1 MALTVNTNVASLT
14 SQRNLSGSQDALRT
28 SLERLSTGLRINS
41 AKEDAAGLAIS
52 ERFTAQIKG
61 LNQGVRN
68 ANDGISLAQT
78 AEGALGEVTNNLQR
92 IRELAVQASNATN
105 TSTDRAAL
113 QNEVSALVAEIDRV
127 ATQTAFNG
135 TKLLNGG
142 FTGAVFQIGANAGD
156 SITIDSIANS
166 TASNLGS
173 QTSFLAEVQ
182 ISTTLSA
189 AQLGAV
195 SAGAITLY
203 GKSSAFSA
211 VAVSVAT
218 VSVALG
224 ALASASTIQ
233 ERAGQIVAAINDTTG
248 TTGLQAFITSDNKIQ
263 VRSESNDFII
273 SVVNTAAAVTVAF
286 GAKSFG
292 FADAAAGATS
302 ASSNGVAGLSVTNY
316 GAAQKALAL
325 VDDALNTINTTR
337 ATLGAVQSRFESA
350 VASQQTTS
358 ENLAAS
364 RSRIQ
369 DADFASETANLAKAQ
384 ILQQSGIAMLAQA
397 NAIPQNVLALLQ

>member
-14 SQRNLSGSQDALRT
+14 SQRNLGGSQDMLKT

-41 AKEDAAGLAIS
+41 AKDDAAGLAIS

-105 TSTDRAAL
+105 TATDRAAL

-142 FTGAVFQIGANAGD
+142 FNGAVFQIGANAGD

-166 TASNLGS
+166 TAGNLGS
-173 QTSFLAEVQ
+173 QTSYVVSMGGVITAT
-182 ISTTLSA
+182 ITDLSA
-189 AQLGAV
+189 VSIGSIKLYAGGSISDVGAAFSLATVNVDLGAIV
-195 SAGAITLY
+195 SA
-203 GKSSAFSA
+203 SSAVERAGQVVNAINNKTGQTGIQAFINSDSGIQIRSEIGDFAISA
-211 VAVSVAT
+211 AVGGAAT
-218 VSVALG
+218 VGFADLATG
-224 ALASASTIQ
+224 AASASTN
-233 ERAGQIVAAINDTTG
+233 GLTG
-248 TTGLQAFITSDNKIQ
+248 
-263 VRSESNDFII
+263 V
-273 SVVNTAAAVTVAF
+273 SVET
-286 GAKSFG
+286 
-292 FADAAAGATS
+292 
-302 ASSNGVAGLSVTNY
+302 Y
-316 GAAQKALAL
+316 GASQKAVAL

>member
-14 SQRNLSGSQDALRT
+14 SQRNLGGSQEMLKT

-41 AKEDAAGLAIS
+41 AKDDAAGLAIS

-105 TSTDRAAL
+105 TASDRAAL
-113 QNEVSALVAEIDRV
+113 QNEVTALVAEIDRV
-127 ATQTAFNG
+127 ATQTSFNG

-142 FTGAVFQIGANAGD
+142 FNGAVFQIGANAGD

-173 QTSFLAEVQ
+173 QTTYTLTPSGVITAA
-182 ISTTLSA
+182 ISGGSL
-189 AQLGAV
+189 
-195 SAGAITLY
+195 
-203 GKSSAFSA
+203 SA
-211 VAVSVAT
+211 VAAGVITIYAGTANTAAVNA
-218 VSVALG
+218 ALG
-224 ALASASTIQ
+224 AIASASTTA
-233 ERAGQIVAAINDTTG
+233 ERAGQVVAAINDKAG
-248 TTGLQAFITSDNKIQ
+248 TTGVFAYVTSGNEVRLQ
-263 VRSESNDFII
+263 SESTDFIL
-273 SVVNTAAAVTVAF
+273 SVAG
-286 GAKSFG
+286 GAL
-292 FADAAAGATS
+292 
-302 ASSNGVAGLSVTNY
+302 SNGIGFSSAVGGTSSATTGVTNLSVTTF
-316 GAAQKALAL
+316 AASQTAVAL
-325 VDDALNTINTTR
+325 VDNALNTINTTR

-350 VASQQTTS
+350 VASQQTTA

-369 DADFASETANLAKAQ
+369 DADFAAETANLAKAQ

>member
-14 SQRNLSGSQDALRT
+14 SQRNLSGSQDMLKT

-41 AKEDAAGLAIS
+41 AKDDAAGLAIS
-52 ERFTAQIKG
+52 ERFSAQIKG

-68 ANDGISLAQT
+68 ANDGISLSQT

-105 TSTDRAAL
+105 TATDRAAL

-166 TASNLGS
+166 TASNLGTQNTRTLVASGTVVS
-173 QTSFLAEVQ
+173 Q
-182 ISTTLSA
+182 ITTAGYGSIA
-189 AQLGAV
+189 
-195 SAGAITLY
+195 AGAIKVEGT
-203 GKSSAFSA
+203 
-211 VAVSVAT
+211 
-218 VSVALG
+218 ALNAIG
-224 ALASASTIQ
+224 SASSDL
-233 ERAGQIVAAINDTTG
+233 ERAGQLVAAINDKTG
-248 TTGLQAFITSDNKIQ
+248 TTGVFAYIDSASKITLQ
-263 VRSESNDFII
+263 SETL
-273 SVVNTAAAVTVAF
+273 TAAISFTLTGTNVAAIGIGSSATVA
-286 GAKSFG
+286 
-292 FADAAAGATS
+292 TS
-302 ASSNGVAGLSVTNY
+302 TTGTISSLSVETY
-316 GAAQKALAL
+316 GASQTAIAL
-325 VDDALNTINTTR
+325 VDSALNTINTTR

>member
-14 SQRNLSGSQDALRT
+14 SQRNLGGSQDMLKT

-41 AKEDAAGLAIS
+41 AKDDAAGLAIS

-105 TSTDRAAL
+105 TATDRAAL

-142 FTGAVFQIGANAGD
+142 FNGAVFQIGANAGD

-166 TASNLGS
+166 TAANLGAQDTNTLRATAAIGTTGVLEVETYALVAAGS
-173 QTSFLAEVQ
+173 LTVEGTDLGVIAAATSNDQ
-182 ISTTLSA
+182 
-189 AQLGAV
+189 
-195 SAGAITLY
+195 
-203 GKSSAFSA
+203 
-211 VAVSVAT
+211 
-218 VSVALG
+218 
-224 ALASASTIQ
+224 
-233 ERAGQIVAAINDTTG
+233 RAGQIVEAVNNKTG
-248 TTGLQAFITSDNKIQ
+248 TTGVFAYIN
-263 VRSESNDFII
+263 SESKITLQ
-273 SVVNTAAAVTVAF
+273 SETLTAAIVV
-286 GAKSFG
+286 SG
-292 FADAAAGATS
+292 FTNAATGVVSTAS
-302 ASSNGVAGLSVTNY
+302 ASNTTDGNVSGLSVETY
-316 GAAQKALAL
+316 GTAQTAIAL
-325 VDDALNTINTTR
+325 VDSALNTINTTR

-358 ENLAAS
+358 ENLASS

>member
-14 SQRNLSGSQDALRT
+14 SQRNLSGSQDMLKT

-41 AKEDAAGLAIS
+41 AKDDAAGLAIS
-52 ERFTAQIKG
+52 ERFSAQIKG

-68 ANDGISLAQT
+68 ANDGISLSQT

-105 TSTDRAAL
+105 TATDRAAL

-166 TASNLGS
+166 TASNLGTQNTRTLVASGTVVS
-173 QTSFLAEVQ
+173 Q
-182 ISTTLSA
+182 ITTAGYGSIA
-189 AQLGAV
+189 
-195 SAGAITLY
+195 AGAIKVEGT
-203 GKSSAFSA
+203 
-211 VAVSVAT
+211 
-218 VSVALG
+218 ALNAIG
-224 ALASASTIQ
+224 SASSDL
-233 ERAGQIVAAINDTTG
+233 ERAGQLVAAINDKTG
-248 TTGLQAFITSDNKIQ
+248 TTGVFAYIDSASKITLQ
-263 VRSESNDFII
+263 SETL
-273 SVVNTAAAVTVAF
+273 TAAISFTLTGTNVAAIGIGGGATVA
-286 GAKSFG
+286 
-292 FADAAAGATS
+292 TS
-302 ASSNGVAGLSVTNY
+302 TTGTISSLSVETY
-316 GAAQKALAL
+316 GASQTAIAL
-325 VDDALNTINTTR
+325 VDSALNTINTTR

>member
-14 SQRNLSGSQDALRT
+14 SQRNLGGSQEMLRT

-41 AKEDAAGLAIS
+41 AKDDAAGLAIS

-105 TSTDRAAL
+105 TSADRAAL
-113 QNEVSALVAEIDRV
+113 QNEVTALVAEIDRV

-156 SITIDSIANS
+156 SITINSIANS

-173 QTSFLAEVQ
+173 QVTRSDVASAT
-182 ISTTLSA
+182 ISAITTFGTAINS
-189 AQLGAV
+189 
-195 SAGAITLY
+195 GAITISY
-203 GKSSAFSA
+203 GSGE
-211 VAVSVAT
+211 
-218 VSVALG
+218 VALG
-224 ALASASTIQ
+224 AIAAVGSYQ
-233 ERAGQIVAAINDTTG
+233 ERAGQIVDLINNKTG
-248 TTGLQAFITSDNKIQ
+248 TTGIFAYINSASKLTLQ
-263 VRSESNDFII
+263 SETL
-273 SVVNTAAAVTVAF
+273 TAAFVISGTSITASGIAEGGSGTTATTSGVT
-286 GAKSFG
+286 
-292 FADAAAGATS
+292 
-302 ASSNGVAGLSVTNY
+302 NLSVEQY
-316 GAAQKALAL
+316 GASQTAIAL
-325 VDDALNTINTTR
+325 VDKALTTINNTR